1 MKKIIYFCGI
11 IFLAIVLTL
20 NVFFTT
26 HMDIDEHIK
35 NKLNSL
41 IYILGLIVRWA
52 YNIFYY

>member
-26 HMDIDEHIK
+26 HMDTDEHIK
-35 NKLNSL
+35 NKSQSYTPKSDIAEMNNSL
-41 IYILGLIVRWA
+41 DEI
-52 YNIFYY
+52 

>member
-26 HMDIDEHIK
+26 HMDTDEHIK

-41 IYILGLIVRWA
+41 IYILGLIL
-52 YNIFYY
+52 IQ